1 MIEDTQKQTNEMK
14 QKINPNGGSNGK
26 YRSASS
32 IGPGMHFG
40 A

>member
-14 QKINPNGGSNGK
+14 QKIHPNGGSNGK
-26 YRSASS
+26 FRSASS